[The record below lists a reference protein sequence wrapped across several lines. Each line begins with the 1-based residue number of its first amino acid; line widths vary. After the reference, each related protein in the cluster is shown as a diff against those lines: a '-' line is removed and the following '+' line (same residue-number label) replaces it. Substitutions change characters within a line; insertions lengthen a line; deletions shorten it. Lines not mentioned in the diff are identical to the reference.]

1 MRKTYYFSV
10 PDVLSSCE
18 QEITR
23 LTCIGWSNKQIAERL
38 NLKVEAVQVHLNGIF
53 CKVGVKSR
61 TELVAVLVKR
71 LRAMTTP
78 QLSGY
83 SLGRSAGGRGTIV
96 CFEQELFGEFSSAQG
111 PRSHIAATTGKAC
124 LLQT

>member
-10 PDVLSSCE
+10 PDALSSGE

-71 LRAMTTP
+71 LR
-78 QLSGY
+78 
-83 SLGRSAGGRGTIV
+83 SAY
-96 CFEQELFGEFSSAQG
+96 A
-111 PRSHIAATTGKAC
+111 
-124 LLQT
+124 

>member
-23 LTCIGWSNKQIAERL
+23 LTCIGWSKKQIAERL
-38 NLKVEAVQVHLNGIF
+38 SLKVEAVQVHLNGIF

-61 TELVAVLVKR
+61 TELAAVLVKR
-71 LRAMTTP
+71 V
-78 QLSGY
+78 
-83 SLGRSAGGRGTIV
+83 RSA
-96 CFEQELFGEFSSAQG
+96 
-111 PRSHIAATTGKAC
+111 
-124 LLQT
+124 

>member
-10 PDVLSSCE
+10 PDALSSGE

-38 NLKVEAVQVHLNGIF
+38 NLKIEAVQVHLNGIF

-61 TELVAVLVKR
+61 TELAAVLVKR
-71 LRAMTTP
+71 V
-78 QLSGY
+78 
-83 SLGRSAGGRGTIV
+83 RSA
-96 CFEQELFGEFSSAQG
+96 
-111 PRSHIAATTGKAC
+111 
-124 LLQT
+124 

>member
-10 PDVLSSCE
+10 PDALSSGE

-53 CKVGVKSR
+53 CKVCPRGVK
-61 TELVAVLVKR
+61 
-71 LRAMTTP
+71 
-78 QLSGY
+78 
-83 SLGRSAGGRGTIV
+83 
-96 CFEQELFGEFSSAQG
+96 
-111 PRSHIAATTGKAC
+111 
-124 LLQT
+124 

>member
-1 MRKTYYFSV
+1 MRETRYFSV

-53 CKVGVKSR
+53 CKVGVKCR
-61 TELVAVLVKR
+61 TELAAVLVKR
-71 LRAMTTP
+71 LR
-78 QLSGY
+78 
-83 SLGRSAGGRGTIV
+83 SA
-96 CFEQELFGEFSSAQG
+96 
-111 PRSHIAATTGKAC
+111 
-124 LLQT
+124 

>member
-10 PDVLSSCE
+10 PDALSSDE

-38 NLKVEAVQVHLNGIF
+38 NLKIEAVQVHLNGIF

-61 TELVAVLVKR
+61 TERAAVLVKR
-71 LRAMTTP
+71 LR
-78 QLSGY
+78 
-83 SLGRSAGGRGTIV
+83 SA
-96 CFEQELFGEFSSAQG
+96 
-111 PRSHIAATTGKAC
+111 
-124 LLQT
+124 

>member
-10 PDVLSSCE
+10 PDALIACE

-38 NLKVEAVQVHLNGIF
+38 NLKVEAVQVHLNCIF

-61 TELVAVLVKR
+61 TELAAVLVKR
-71 LRAMTTP
+71 LR
-78 QLSGY
+78 
-83 SLGRSAGGRGTIV
+83 SA
-96 CFEQELFGEFSSAQG
+96 
-111 PRSHIAATTGKAC
+111 
-124 LLQT
+124 